1 MLRPSVVENWQ
12 NDNHIFVQFKV
23 LDLGFNLIRTLPE
36 QAFTGINEL
45 TLLAL
50 DGNPMA
56 TVPEEAFLHLNSSL
70 RGLRLVE
77 QSMLSLNFFIYTL
90 EYVKTLPNMKLCFH
104 VSI

>member
-1 MLRPSVVENWQ
+1 LLL
-12 NDNHIFVQFKV
+12 FKV

-70 RGLRLVE
+70 RGLR
-77 QSMLSLNFFIYTL
+77 
-90 EYVKTLPNMKLCFH
+90 
-104 VSI
+104 

>member
-1 MLRPSVVENWQ
+1 L
-12 NDNHIFVQFKV
+12 IFFKV

-70 RGLRLVE
+70 RGLRYVEFKFLFNFNFSENLV
-77 QSMLSLNFFIYTL
+77 M
-90 EYVKTLPNMKLCFH
+90 
-104 VSI
+104 